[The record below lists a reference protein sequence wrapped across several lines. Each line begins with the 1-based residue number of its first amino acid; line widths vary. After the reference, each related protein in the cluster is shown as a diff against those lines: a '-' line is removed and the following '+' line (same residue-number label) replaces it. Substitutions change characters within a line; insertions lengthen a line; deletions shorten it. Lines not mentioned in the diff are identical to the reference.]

1 MSIRGEGFKDNFWPG
16 SSGNGPWNDSEQGM
30 WHIGPHGTYER
41 PIRAAIKPA
50 LDFLDSIGMDA
61 IYARDRM
68 LSDNLK
74 ERLMEIPG
82 ISLGTSTDHALSSPG
97 ITSFGVE
104 GWDSSLLRGILEGKA
119 GIVLSR
125 DQRRTHDLIRVST
138 HFYNTPGEI
147 DRLVELLK
155 EILT

>member
-1 MSIRGEGFKDNFWPG
+1 
-16 SSGNGPWNDSEQGM
+16 M